1 MSIDLMRDKPTVG
14 MPIGQGTNGSGA
26 QLQPVNPA
34 YNTYVGARY
43 VPIFAGE
50 WDATKTYEPLTI
62 VMWQGNS
69 YTSKT
74 FVPAQT
80 EISNEDFWALT
91 GNYNAQVEVY
101 RQEVEKVVNSFNE
114 LSIKFDDI
122 SVGFVSE
129 KEWGVCTIIKSNI
142 NIIIDF
148 CGLGDIVNTPL
159 ALSHLNIDHLDIGLI
174 SHFHQDHVQ
183 GIINGVFDN
192 IIDEQTTFF
201 IPNKPLQQFI
211 DADNYLLTTYNSLIA
226 KLSSL
231 NAKIMPAVPSV
242 KAGDLEITMSNLDHT
257 YYAKQTKLN
266 YNDCSLIFRVKKND
280 ASLLYFGDSTYIT
293 WAHLNYNFPQS
304 TIMTA
309 PHHGASQC
317 YSPQLLNAVRP
328 KQAVTLTP
336 TDAANTAISGTFN
349 AGCAINGISNVFTFS
364 YPNNTYYL
372 DFNSFSEK
380 RNVLISVPSGVI
392 NSWPELFSASS
403 FEALIKSFNNNTTF
417 NLELSPSELTDELVA
432 DGNLGTQIYLLQ
444 GHKNSHGSVYSKL
457 INMSRLTTT
466 YLWVNSTNEFFA
478 TGEGTIG
485 LNTSGNLEYITNQN
499 FLSWNDNILTFNFK
513 VTGDSMANYFVSLYN
528 PASENA
534 TGTIKIG
541 SHVVSYIINQN
552 SYGGCFD
559 LSGAVSQ
566 SINFEVPGNMSPK
579 INVAI
584 KPRRFFR

>member
-1 MSIDLMRDKPTVG
+1 MSIDLMHDKPTVG
-14 MPIGQGTNGSGA
+14 VPIGQGTNGSGA

-43 VPIFAGE
+43 VPVFAGE

-74 FVPAQT
+74 FVPTQT
-80 EISNEDFWALT
+80 EISNENFWALT

-101 RQEVEKVVNSFNE
+101 RQEVEKVVNSFNA
-114 LSIKFDDI
+114 LSVKFDDI

-148 CGLGDIVNTPL
+148 CGLGSIVNTPL
-159 ALSHLNIDHLDIGLI
+159 ALSRLNIDHLDIGLI
-174 SHFHQDHVQ
+174 SHFHQDHVH
-183 GIINGVFDN
+183 GIIDGIFDN

-201 IPNKPLQQFI
+201 IPNKPLQQFM
-211 DADNYLLTTYNSLIA
+211 DADNDLLTTYNNLIS

-231 NAKIMPAVPSV
+231 NAKIMPAVPV
-242 KAGDLEITMSNLDHT
+242 VNVGDLEITMSNLDHN
-257 YYAKQTKLN
+257 YYAQQTKLN
-266 YNDCSLIFRVKKND
+266 YNDCSLIFRIKKND

-293 WAHLNYNFPQS
+293 WGHLNYNFPQS

-309 PHHGASQC
+309 PHHGASLC

-336 TDAANTAISGTFN
+336 TDSAGAAISGTFN

-403 FEALIKSFNNNTTF
+403 FEALLKSFNNNTTF
-417 NLELSPSELTDELVA
+417 NLELSPSELPEDLIA

-485 LNTSGNLEYITNQN
+485 LNTTGGVEYITNQN
-499 FLSWNDNILTFNFK
+499 FLSWKNNTLSFNFK
-513 VTGDSMANYFVSLYN
+513 VSGDGMANYFVSLYN
-528 PASENA
+528 PAAEDAS
-534 TGTIKIG
+534 GTIKIG
-541 SHVVSYIINQN
+541 THVVSYNIKPN

-566 SINFEVPGNMSPK
+566 SINFVVPENMAPK